1 MGNYDYANESL
12 VDTLRNNKNTA
23 IGIIAFLV
31 GLVLLFAVI
40 LPKVWEVKTTEVKSY
55 TEVIRDYD
63 IIRGKKDSNI
73 TVVLFEDPQCPACQ
87 ALSKTESEKLESY
100 RDRVKFVYKYVRAV
114 PGHTFSKEANT
125 YIYAAEALA
134 GKGYE
139 LVEKSYKSTANPQSL
154 TKSEFLGYAKDL
166 GLDVT
171 ALSEKA
177 NSKEVATQ
185 VAQQT
190 TDFSIKYPVIKDFT
204 KSPMTINGTPGAM
217 IIIDGELNRVT
228 TGSDRTA
235 LIDQTKDFNASMIS
249 GYLEKYYNPTATS
262 ETPTVEPIPA
272 PTPVPAPA
280 PTITPAQ

>member
-12 VDTLRNNKNTA
+12 ADTLRNNKKTA
-23 IGIIAFLV
+23 IGLISFIVGIA
-31 GLVLLFAVI
+31 LLFGVI
-40 LPKVWEVKTTEVKSY
+40 LPKVWEVKTSEVKAFNEILR
-55 TEVIRDYD
+55 TDD
-63 IIRGKKDSNI
+63 IVRGNKDSK
-73 TVVLFEDPQCPACQ
+73 VVVTLFEDPQCPACQ
-87 ALSKTESEKLESY
+87 ALSKTESEKLEAF

-114 PGHTFSKEANT
+114 PGHTFAKEANT

-139 LVEKSYKSTANPQSL
+139 LAEKSYKTTTNPQSL
-154 TKSEFLGYAKDL
+154 TKTEFLGYAKDL

-190 TDFSIKYPVIKDFT
+190 TDFGFKYPAVKDFT

-228 TGSDRTA
+228 TGSDRSA
-235 LIDQTKDFNASMIS
+235 LVDQTKDFNASMIS
-249 GYLEKYYNPTATS
+249 AYLEKYFNPNAASSTS
-262 ETPTVEPIPA
+262 TTVETVPP
-272 PTPVPAPA
+272 PVPETQASS
-280 PTITPAQ
+280 TPAQ